1 MGSLGGLAAELDAQA
16 VASSAAVFLLCTA
29 LHCTAESAGSSCCR
43 LYFSL
48 LLSEAFSSV
57 ASLNNC
63 GSDSA

>member
-1 MGSLGGLAAELDAQA
+1 MGSLGGLGAELDAQA

-29 LHCTAESAGSSCCR
+29 LQSAESAGSSCCR

-48 LLSEAFSSV
+48 LHSEAFSSE

-63 GSDSA
+63 GSDNA